1 MPAAGYVR
9 LHRQIQDHWVWAHGD
24 TARGWMDLVM
34 LAAWEPHT
42 VTIKGQLYT
51 LERGDLVAA
60 VRFLASRWCW
70 GLGKTA
76 SFLARLQADEMLV
89 KKLNGS
95 GNGSPSVFHVVNYE
109 TYQSDDAEERNGSRN
124 AGGTVAERLRNET
137 KKGKKVKKTTTTR
150 QVPLLGSNGTGSD
163 HPWGTPEALV
173 ALYNASVP
181 AGHPRHTVTNGR
193 RKNARASLEQF
204 PDREFWAQVFAEIG
218 RSSMLRGCRPSPG
231 HEHFR
236 GDLDWLLAKGKDGT
250 ENAVKVAEGRYRDT
264 AMVLEDADDDAP

>member
-1 MPAAGYVR
+1 M
-9 LHRQIQDHWVWAHGD
+9 WASGD

-34 LAAWEPHT
+34 LAAWESHT
-42 VTIKGQLYT
+42 VMIKGQLYT
-51 LERGDLVAA
+51 LERGDLAAA
-60 VRFLASRWCW
+60 VRFLASRWRW

-89 KKLNGS
+89 KKRNGS
-95 GNGSPSVFHVVNYE
+95 GNGSPSVFRIVNYD
-109 TYQSDDAEERNGSRN
+109 TYQSDDVEERNGSRN

-150 QVPLLGSNGTGSD
+150 QVPLLGSNGAGSD
-163 HPWGTPEALV
+163 PPWGTPEALV

-181 AGHPRHTVTNGR
+181 EGHPRARVTDGR

-218 RSSMLRGCRPSPG
+218 RSDFLRHGSKDRPN
-231 HEHFR
+231 FR
-236 GDLDWLLAKGKDGT
+236 GDLDWLLTKGKDGT
-250 ENAVKVAEGRYRDT
+250 ENAVKVAEGKYRDT
-264 AMVLEDADDDAP
+264 ALVPEDDDDDAP